1 MLDKNVVY
9 MSSLKYLSIFSYWRN
24 AGLESEVNRIVSP
37 IPLVFSGNLRSDL
50 NWKQVSADGIKSGS
64 SRQDYGGLRVTVT
77 PVADV
82 LVNWGEE
89 TEGRGG
95 HVKTEAETGVM
106 QPQAKEGWQPAD
118 AGKDKEQVLS

>member
-1 MLDKNVVY
+1 MFKIFSSSLLSPTMLDKNVVY

-82 LVNWGEE
+82 LVN
-89 TEGRGG
+89 
-95 HVKTEAETGVM
+95 
-106 QPQAKEGWQPAD
+106 
-118 AGKDKEQVLS
+118 